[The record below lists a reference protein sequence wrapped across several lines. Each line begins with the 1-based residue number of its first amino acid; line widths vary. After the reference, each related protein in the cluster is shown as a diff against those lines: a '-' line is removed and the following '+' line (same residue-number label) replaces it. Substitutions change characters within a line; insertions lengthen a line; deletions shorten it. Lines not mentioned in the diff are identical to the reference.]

1 MIITNNLL
9 KYCFKENYSRMFNA
23 GLSYLTMKLY
33 VSNIF
38 VTPLLL
44 AIEDI
49 LDNTTV
55 KKMMIC

>member
-1 MIITNNLL
+1 
-9 KYCFKENYSRMFNA
+9 MFNA